1 MQSMTP
7 KPTGIGKPLS
17 DGLRLSSDASFE
29 RDKAVEVD
37 RAQYRRLYWQGYAK
51 RVKRIFGT
59 VTRAEYEAAKQR
71 ADEAGRSVW
80 GQIWAEATAY
90 REQTLLPTSEIADQQ
105 RELIAELRR
114 IGNNINQLARL
125 GHVQARK
132 HGGLGAQPSNLI
144 GTEAMH
150 QLEKLEAKVARFDD
164 GITIRVRI
172 EQTDDH

>member
-1 MQSMTP
+1 MTQ
-7 KPTGIGKPLS
+7 KPNGIGQALS

-29 RDKAVEVD
+29 RDKTAEIGRVK
-37 RAQYRRLYWQGYAK
+37 YRREYWQGYAK

-59 VTRAEYEAAKQR
+59 VTRAEYEAAKLR

-80 GQIWAEATAY
+80 GQVWAEATAY
-90 REQTLLPTSEIADQQ
+90 REQTVVPTSEIVDQQ
-105 RELIAELRR
+105 RELITELRR
-114 IGNNINQLARL
+114 IGNNVNQLAKL

-132 HGGLGAQPSNLI
+132 HGGLGAQPSNPI
-144 GTEAMH
+144 GIEAMR

-164 GITIRVRI
+164 GITISVKT